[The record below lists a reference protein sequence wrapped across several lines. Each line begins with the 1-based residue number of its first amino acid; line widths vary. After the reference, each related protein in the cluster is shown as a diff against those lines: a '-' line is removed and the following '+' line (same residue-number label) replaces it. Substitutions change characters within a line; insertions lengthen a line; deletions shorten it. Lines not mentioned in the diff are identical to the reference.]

1 MTSSNNR
8 QWPAVKS
15 VLLPWKPSLDM
26 EAEAAVSR
34 RQALKHRGPYQAAL
48 VPMIADLEFSLPVVE
63 LAAADD
69 AAVELTRFDAEI
81 GQMVAPFASILLR
94 SEAASSSQIENLAS
108 SPAAIVQAELGLEQ
122 SANASLV
129 VSNQNAMTAAVNAS
143 SKLDSKS
150 LLQMHKVLMQQSDP
164 ENAGRFRDQPVWI
177 GGSALGPHGADYV
190 APESTKVPELI
201 LDLVKFCNRVDLPAL
216 VQVAIAHAQ
225 FETIHPFTD
234 GNGRTGRALV
244 QVLLHR
250 LGVTKSVMV
259 PVSAGLLRNTGQYFT
274 ALEQYRLGNP
284 SKIIQVFSEAA
295 LLAVQNGRALAAELE
310 AVKISWDALLQ
321 TRSDSG
327 SKQLLESLIE
337 QPLITSARAVEILGR
352 TPANAQLA
360 IDKLVE
366 VGILTQLGTGKRS
379 RVWAAEEVLTA
390 LNNFMRR
397 IKR

>member
-1 MTSSNNR
+1 MTSLSDSR
-8 QWPAVKS
+8 WPAVQS
-15 VLLPWKPSLDM
+15 VLLPWKSSLDLA
-26 EAEAAVSR
+26 AETGASR
-34 RQALKHRGPYQAAL
+34 RQILKHRGPYLAAL
-48 VPMIADLEFSLPVVE
+48 VPIISHSGLTLPVVE
-63 LAAADD
+63 LAAADE
-69 AAVELTRFDAEI
+69 AAVELSRFDTEI

-122 SANASLV
+122 SASAALV

-143 SKLDSKS
+143 SKLDTKS
-150 LLQMHKVLMQQSDP
+150 LLSIHKVLMQQTDP
-164 ENAGRFRDQPVWI
+164 ANAGRFRDQPVWI
-177 GGSALGPHGADYV
+177 GGTALGPHGADYV
-190 APESTKVPELI
+190 GPESKKVPGLV
-201 LDLVKFCNRVDLPAL
+201 LDLMEFCNRVDLPAL

-259 PVSAGLLRNTGQYFT
+259 PVSAGLLQNTPEYFA
-274 ALEQYRLGNP
+274 ALDQYRLGNP
-284 SKIIQVFSEAA
+284 SKIIRVFSEASI
-295 LLAVQNGRALAAELE
+295 LAVRNGRALAAELE
-310 AVKISWDALLQ
+310 AVKLSWDALLQ

-327 SKQLLESLIE
+327 AKQLLRSLMG

-366 VGILTQLGTGKRS
+366 VGILTQSGTGKRN
-379 RVWAAEEVLTA
+379 RVWRAEEVLVA

-397 IKR
+397 TKR

>member
-1 MTSSNNR
+1 MASEDNR
-8 QWPAVKS
+8 RWPAVES
-15 VLLPWKPSLDM
+15 ELLPWKSTLDSTG
-26 EAEAAVSR
+26 AASR
-34 RQALKHRGPYQAAL
+34 RQVLKHRGPYKAAL
-48 VPMIADLEFSLPVVE
+48 VPMISDRALSLPVVE
-63 LAAADD
+63 LAAADE
-69 AAVELTRFDAEI
+69 AAVELSRFDAEI
-81 GQMVAPFASILLR
+81 GQMIAPFASILLR

-122 SANASLV
+122 SPSASLV
-129 VSNQNAMTAAVNAS
+129 VNNQNAMTAAVNAS

-150 LLQMHKVLMQQSDP
+150 LLKMHKVLMQQSDP
-164 ENAGRFRDQPVWI
+164 ANAGRFRDQPVWI
-177 GGSALGPHGADYV
+177 GGTALGPHGADYV
-190 APESTKVPELI
+190 GPDSKKVPALI
-201 LDLVKFCNRVDLPAL
+201 LDLVGFCNRIDLPAL

-259 PVSAGLLRNTGQYFT
+259 PVSAGLLRNTADYFA
-274 ALEQYRLGNP
+274 ALDQYRLGDP
-284 SKIIQVFSEAA
+284 SKIIRVFSEASI
-295 LLAVQNGRALAAELE
+295 LAVQNGRALAAELE
-310 AVKISWDALLQ
+310 AVKLNWEDLLT

-327 SKQLLESLIE
+327 AKQLLGSLLG

-366 VGILTQLGTGKRS
+366 VGILTQSGTAKRN
-379 RVWAAEEVLTA
+379 RIWQAEEVLTA
-390 LNNFMRR
+390 LNNFA
-397 IKR
+397 KRTKR